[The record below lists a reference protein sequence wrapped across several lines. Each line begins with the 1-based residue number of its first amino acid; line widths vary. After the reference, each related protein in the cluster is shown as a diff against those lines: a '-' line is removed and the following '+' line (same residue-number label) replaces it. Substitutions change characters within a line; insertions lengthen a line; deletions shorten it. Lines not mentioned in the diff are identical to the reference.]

1 MAKTSNNTNNIMD
14 RTQLQNVLGIN
25 LQKVVKSNKTLSE
38 KAQVMKNVNQKMHEL
53 LCKEYPQYYKH
64 ISADIVTTSKSGE
77 HTLKNVSGYFLLFPK
92 QCTFTTS
99 DGKTITQDGYSIAK
113 PTTYVKGANSMDC
126 LYYNEIGKTTIK
138 N

>member
-1 MAKTSNNTNNIMD
+1 MANAKSNNNIVD
-14 RTQLQNVLGIN
+14 RTSLQNILGVN

-53 LCKEYPQYYKH
+53 LCKEYPQYYKD

-77 HTLKNVSGYFLLFPK
+77 HTLKNISGYFLLFPK

-99 DGKTITQDGYSIAK
+99 EGKEITQKGYQICK
-113 PTTYVKGANSMDC
+113 PTLYVKGANSMDC

>member
-1 MAKTSNNTNNIMD
+1 MAKNTSNIVD
-14 RTQLQNVLGIN
+14 RKQLQNVLGIN
-25 LQKVVKSNKTLSE
+25 LQKVVTSNKTLSV
-38 KAQVMKNVNQKMHEL
+38 KAQVMKDVNQKMHEL
-53 LCKEYPQYYKH
+53 LCKDYPQYYKH

-77 HTLKNVSGYFLLFPK
+77 HTLKQVSGYFLLFPK
-92 QCTFTTS
+92 QCSFTTS
-99 DGKTITQDGYSIAK
+99 DGKTITQDGFQIAK